1 MTSRTNRTRIKRRF
15 LAAALFILLLATALR
30 FYRLDAQSFWNDE
43 GNSARLSERSLA
55 LILEGTASDIH
66 PPLYYLLLRGW
77 RELLGDSEFGL
88 RSLSAFAGVA
98 VVALVVALGRVAYPG
113 RGRPTALL
121 AGLLAA
127 LSPAL
132 IYYSQEA
139 RMYAL
144 LALWAA
150 LSTLLLLRL
159 PGRAYSHRLA
169 LAYVLTSAAGLYT
182 HYFYPAVLLWQNILV
197 LIHIG
202 HEARSPHP
210 LTSSPPHPSVPSP
223 LRRLGHWAALM
234 LLTLL
239 LYLPWLPI
247 FLRQAGGRPGDSTPL
262 LDFGRAAVRF
272 LALGPAGDAATLL
285 PLLILAGFALLAA
298 LDWRRRP
305 DVPGLAPWLGVLVPL
320 LFMAVVGTT
329 RPAYEKFLLAALPFF
344 CLLPGRGLAV
354 AWGWSAV
361 LRPAGRRAAQLAL
374 LALGLLALIGPGR
387 ALANLYNNPAYARA
401 DYRTMAARIAA
412 DAHPNAGIILDA
424 ANQWE
429 VFTYYHRDG
438 APVYPLPAGRPDP
451 DRIAA
456 DLSEIAARHQRL
468 YAIFWGEAERD
479 PQRLVERWLDTHAF
493 KATEEWVGDVRFVM
507 YALPPAAAVNMAT
520 PAGVRF
526 GPDITLL
533 GYTLT
538 GDTFPAGD
546 IIPLTLFWQTDR
558 PLATRYK
565 IFLHLVTADGT
576 LVTQRDSEPGGG
588 LALTT
593 TWPPGE
599 TVIDNHGLLLPPGT
613 PPGRYTL
620 LLGLYDLADPAARL
634 EYVTPAGERGD
645 ALPLATITVP

>member
-88 RSLSAFAGVA
+88 RALSAFAGVA

-262 LDFGRAAVRF
+262 LDFGGAAVRF

-387 ALANLYNNPAYARA
+387 AFDQFPFITEQIVKVTIGPLCWRGSPGSFQTTGDCVPAISSAKA
-401 DYRTMAARIAA
+401 
-412 DAHPNAGIILDA
+412 
-424 ANQWE
+424 
-429 VFTYYHRDG
+429 VF
-438 APVYPLPAGRPDP
+438 PAQS
-451 DRIAA
+451 
-456 DLSEIAARHQRL
+456 LLFQTCS
-468 YAIFWGEAERD
+468 F
-479 PQRLVERWLDTHAF
+479 
-493 KATEEWVGDVRFVM
+493 
-507 YALPPAAAVNMAT
+507 
-520 PAGVRF
+520 RF
-526 GPDITLL
+526 GTDMISRCCSMRLAESMSSRNQSHGFFIIHRHAGKCFSDI
-533 GYTLT
+533 
-538 GDTFPAGD
+538 
-546 IIPLTLFWQTDR
+546 
-558 PLATRYK
+558 LA
-565 IFLHLVTADGT
+565 
-576 LVTQRDSEPGGG
+576 
-588 LALTT
+588 
-593 TWPPGE
+593 
-599 TVIDNHGLLLPPGT
+599 
-613 PPGRYTL
+613 
-620 LLGLYDLADPAARL
+620 
-634 EYVTPAGERGD
+634 
-645 ALPLATITVP
+645 

>member
-1 MTSRTNRTRIKRRF
+1 
-15 LAAALFILLLATALR
+15 
-30 FYRLDAQSFWNDE
+30 
-43 GNSARLSERSLA
+43 
-55 LILEGTASDIH
+55 
-66 PPLYYLLLRGW
+66 
-77 RELLGDSEFGL
+77 
-88 RSLSAFAGVA
+88 
-98 VVALVVALGRVAYPG
+98 
-113 RGRPTALL
+113 
-121 AGLLAA
+121 
-127 LSPAL
+127 
-132 IYYSQEA
+132 
-139 RMYAL
+139 MYAL

-150 LSTLLLLRL
+150 LSTLLLLKI
-159 PGRAYSHRLA
+159 PGRDRPRSLA

-182 HYFYPAVLLWQNILV
+182 HYFYPAVLLWQNLLV

-202 HEARSPHP
+202 HEARSQHR
-210 LTSSPPHPSVPSP
+210 LTPSPPHPTAPSP
-223 LRRLGHWAALM
+223 LRRLRHWAALM

-262 LDFGRAAVRF
+262 LDFGGAAVRF

-285 PLLILAGFALLAA
+285 PLLILAGFALLAGVDY
-298 LDWRRRP
+298 LRRP
-305 DVPGLAPWLGVLVPL
+305 DVRGLAPWLGVLVPL
-320 LFMAVVGTT
+320 LFMAAVGTT

-354 AWGWSAV
+354 AGQWATHRPPAV
-361 LRPAGRRAAQLAL
+361 RRLVYLAL
-374 LALGLLALIGPGR
+374 LALGLLALAGPGR
-387 ALANLYNNPAYARA
+387 ALANLYSNPAYARA
-401 DYRTMAARIAA
+401 DYRAMAARIAA

-456 DLSEIAARHQRL
+456 ELSAIAARHERL

-479 PQRLVERWLDTHAF
+479 PERLVERWLDAHAF

-507 YALPPAAAVNMAT
+507 YAVPPAAATSMAT

-533 GYTLT
+533 GYTLP
-538 GDTFPAGD
+538 GEIFPAGD
-546 IIPLTLFWQTDR
+546 VIPLTLFWQTDR

-565 IFLHLVTADGT
+565 TFLHLVAADGT

-599 TVIDNHGLLLPPGT
+599 TVVDNHGLLLPPGT
-613 PPGRYTL
+613 PPGHYTL

-634 EYVTPAGERGD
+634 TYVTPAGESGD